1 VPDQDL
7 MKEVLPMLDG
17 LEVYTRRHKPEQI
30 PMYEELA
37 RRHGLLM
44 TVGSD
49 YHGFNGEDYEAPKK
63 IIDIRYLERLGSRV
77 QWPLLEKAG

>member
-1 VPDQDL
+1 

-30 PMYEELA
+30 AIYEELA
-37 RRHGLLM
+37 RQHGLLT

-49 YHGFNGEDYEAPKK
+49 YHGFNGEDYDAPKK
-63 IIDIRYLERLGSRV
+63 LIDIRYVERLGSRV
-77 QWPLLEKAG
+77 QWPVLEKAG